1 MKPLPLPEMPA
12 PPVKAQG
19 EPVGAVLELAG
30 PHRHLLEARV
40 GDSASASASASATSA
55 TIWSTK
61 AVLSPPALSR
71 PWNVIVCDP
80 AVTVN
85 AAVV

>member
-1 MKPLPLPEMPA
+1 MKPLLLPEMPA
-12 PPVKAQG
+12 PPAKVQG
-19 EPVGAVLELAG
+19 EPVGRYWNWPA
-30 PHRHLLEARV
+30 PTTTC
-40 GDSASASASASATSA
+40 SNPASAIEERAGLHDGD
-55 TIWSTK
+55 WSTK
-61 AVLSPPALSR
+61 AVLSPPAVSR